1 MVQPEAKLRNCRN
14 QEALS
19 SPKNFFFVGDHMV
32 LQFTAVE
39 LFWILCIAKTTTYI
53 CE

>member
-19 SPKNFFFVGDHMV
+19 SLKSLGFVGDHMV
-32 LQFTAVE
+32 LQVIVVE
-39 LFWILCIAKTTTYI
+39 FFWILYIAKIATNV